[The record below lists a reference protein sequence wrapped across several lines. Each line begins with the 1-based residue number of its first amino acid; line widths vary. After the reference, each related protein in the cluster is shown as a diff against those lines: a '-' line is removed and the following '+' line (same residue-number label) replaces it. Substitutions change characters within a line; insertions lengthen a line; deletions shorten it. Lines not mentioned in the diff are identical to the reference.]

1 MPIYEYR
8 AKEDGAVVELV
19 RPAAQAD
26 APVEDPEGKGRT
38 FERVLSTFAARGGTG
53 SGMGA
58 GMGDGFSLPR
68 AGCCP
73 CGDPSGPCNN

>member
-8 AKEDGAVVELV
+8 AKEDGVVVELV
-19 RPAAQAD
+19 RPPAEAD

-38 FERVLSTFAARGGTG
+38 FERVLSTFAARA
-53 SGMGA
+53 GA
-58 GMGDGFSLPR
+58 GERANPGFALPR